1 MRPIASSSSP
11 PTWLWP
17 FSIPPGIRS
26 TTTLFRPFSLLHQK
40 VSRAQA
46 RVFTPPPSL
55 VCRSRHCCQW
65 SHWFPSWV
73 YSLGGGRLVHCE
85 RLQGGWFVV
94 VEKCFGGSMRTWR
107 LGFVQC
113 FLLSAQPMGWPF
125 VIFQIFRWRCGRD
138 FGFNGFDGFEFNGAK
153 LHLQTN
159 DICTQPASMPP
170 LCPVSNVLAT
180 IVNLAA
186 RLAKKAEA
194 RAIFM
199 LAADERSL
207 HNVDDSLMLLTTLSP

>member
-1 MRPIASSSSP
+1 LLILCLGLGLVSS
-11 PTWLWP
+11 LA
-17 FSIPPGIRS
+17 
-26 TTTLFRPFSLLHQK
+26 
-40 VSRAQA
+40 VA
-46 RVFTPPPSL
+46 RRL
-55 VCRSRHCCQW
+55 VC
-65 SHWFPSWV
+65 
-73 YSLGGGRLVHCE
+73 GRREVLRRQHENLAARIV
-85 RLQGGWFVV
+85 
-94 VEKCFGGSMRTWR
+94 
-107 LGFVQC
+107 
-113 FLLSAQPMGWPF
+113 
-125 VIFQIFRWRCGRD
+125 RWRCGRD

-153 LHLQTN
+153 LNLQTN

-207 HNVDDSLMLLTTLSP
+207 HNVDDSLMLLTTLSPS

>member
-17 FSIPPGIRS
+17 FSIPPVIRS
-26 TTTLFRPFSLLHQK
+26 TVTLFRLFSLLHQK
-40 VSRAQA
+40 IV
-46 RVFTPPPSL
+46 
-55 VCRSRHCCQW
+55 
-65 SHWFPSWV
+65 
-73 YSLGGGRLVHCE
+73 
-85 RLQGGWFVV
+85 
-94 VEKCFGGSMRTWR
+94 
-107 LGFVQC
+107 
-113 FLLSAQPMGWPF
+113 
-125 VIFQIFRWRCGRD
+125 RWRCGRD

-153 LHLQTN
+153 LNLQTN

-207 HNVDDSLMLLTTLSP
+207 HNVDDSKSKSKEKKQRIWILFVNSGGGGAARAAASKNGNTGGEEIWHFVI